1 MADKFAE
8 ITKIKSTRDELREEP
23 QPIPFTEQLCSLQDN
38 GAFPKL
44 TPKMST
50 KEQLDNAL
58 SKLRNQYAPFLR
70 NLAPAIP
77 SYNQRI
83 DITHF
88 MRDGKEVT
96 IPNYGGPLGYAF
108 TEYTTEVEIGDF
120 EGKAVYLHFDGA
132 DYIAT
137 VYLNGECVGIHEGFF
152 SPFEFDV
159 TRAAKV
165 GKNQLRVV
173 LQNDYAYMGSS
184 LTADEAIITEG
195 DKLYAATGLGYD
207 DPEVGW
213 HHCPPGMG
221 IYAPVWIEIRNMVH
235 LTDLYIRPLPESNE
249 IEAWI
254 EVENADHTYR
264 SVEFEISLFGQ
275 NLEYTGFEK
284 LKYAPLLAFAKEGDT
299 EKHVVNRYEK
309 DWDGLPL
316 PVKFGKNVYKVRLKM
331 ENFKLWE
338 QETPYLYQLQVTLL
352 ENGLAQDAKAQ
363 QFGMRT
369 FTQDTESSP
378 KGMFYLNGKK
388 IRLRGANTM
397 GFEQQD
403 VMNGKLDQL
412 IDDILLAKLCNMN
425 YWRLTQ
431 RPVQDAVYEYC
442 DKLGLLTQTDL
453 PLFGVM
459 RRNKVPEGVR
469 QSEEMIRMVRKHPCN
484 VVLTYINEALPNGYE
499 NIHRHLERD
508 EMECF
513 FTACDMMLKISCP
526 ECVIKHVE
534 GDYDPPALDSMPDSH
549 CYNLWYN
556 NHGLEFRKLH
566 KGYWQ
571 KVLKG
576 WYYGCGEYGAE
587 GLDFK
592 EIMEND
598 YPKDWIREPF
608 SPKNIVKAQSDGMQH
623 WFFDRPD
630 SMDGWISAT
639 QEHQAFATRFMT
651 EAFRRDPRMVSNA
664 IHLFIDA
671 WPSGWMKTIMDCKR
685 NPKPAYFA
693 YRNALEP
700 VLVSL
705 RSDRFT
711 YYSGET
717 AKIETYLCNDTNK
730 PVSGMLHFG
739 LYDGETLLQSGE
751 TPVTCGDC
759 TAEYAV
765 SACFSVPDT
774 ADRQKF
780 TLKAALVDSEGS
792 VISDNCWEFEA
803 FADVTMDENDRIV
816 WVTDLTPGTH
826 TVAGETITV
835 KKCDTR
841 NYVSAQTGHPAVA
854 EFHPNDFRFW
864 YDKETDM
871 LNIMTD
877 QTFDAPGFLPILTA
891 WDIPDGKDWCEQC
904 VLAEKKYKGKTY
916 LVSTIDLKCENPVAK
931 RLLKN
936 LYKL

>member
-1 MADKFAE
+1 
-8 ITKIKSTRDELREEP
+8 
-23 QPIPFTEQLCSLQDN
+23 
-38 GAFPKL
+38 
-44 TPKMST
+44 
-50 KEQLDNAL
+50 
-58 SKLRNQYAPFLR
+58 
-70 NLAPAIP
+70 
-77 SYNQRI
+77 
-83 DITHF
+83 
-88 MRDGKEVT
+88 
-96 IPNYGGPLGYAF
+96 
-108 TEYTTEVEIGDF
+108 
-120 EGKAVYLHFDGA
+120 
-132 DYIAT
+132 
-137 VYLNGECVGIHEGFF
+137 
-152 SPFEFDV
+152 
-159 TRAAKV
+159 
-165 GKNQLRVV
+165 
-173 LQNDYAYMGSS
+173 
-184 LTADEAIITEG
+184 
-195 DKLYAATGLGYD
+195 
-207 DPEVGW
+207 
-213 HHCPPGMG
+213 
-221 IYAPVWIEIRNMVH
+221 
-235 LTDLYIRPLPESNE
+235 
-249 IEAWI
+249 
-254 EVENADHTYR
+254 
-264 SVEFEISLFGQ
+264 
-275 NLEYTGFEK
+275 
-284 LKYAPLLAFAKEGDT
+284 
-299 EKHVVNRYEK
+299 
-309 DWDGLPL
+309 
-316 PVKFGKNVYKVRLKM
+316 
-331 ENFKLWE
+331 
-338 QETPYLYQLQVTLL
+338 
-352 ENGLAQDAKAQ
+352 
-363 QFGMRT
+363 
-369 FTQDTESSP
+369 
-378 KGMFYLNGKK
+378 
-388 IRLRGANTM
+388 
-397 GFEQQD
+397 
-403 VMNGKLDQL
+403 
-412 IDDILLAKLCNMN
+412 MN

-431 RPVQDAVYEYC
+431 RPVQDEIYEYC

-459 RRNKVPEGVR
+459 RRNKAPEGVR

-484 VVLTYINEALPNGYE
+484 VVLTYINEAFPNGYE
-499 NIHRHLERD
+499 NIHRHLERG

-549 CYNLWYN
+549 CYTLWYN

-592 EIMEND
+592 EVMEND
-598 YPKDWIREPF
+598 YPKDWIKEPF
-608 SPKNIVKAQSDGMQH
+608 SPKNIVKAQSDSMQH

-630 SMDGWISAT
+630 SMEGWISAT
-639 QEHQAFATRFMT
+639 QSHQAFAARFMT

-717 AKIETYLCNDTNK
+717 AKIEAYLCNDTNK
-730 PVSGMLHFG
+730 PVSGTLHFG

-765 SACFSVPDT
+765 SACFSVPGV

-780 TLKAALVDSEGS
+780 IIKAALVDSEGS
-792 VISDNCWEFEA
+792 VISDNSWEFEA
-803 FADVTMDENDRIV
+803 FADVTVEESDQIV

-826 TVAGETITV
+826 TVAGETVTV

-871 LNIMTD
+871 LNIMTG

-904 VLAEKKYKGKTY
+904 VLAEKKYEGKTY
-916 LVSTIDLKCENPVAK
+916 LVSMIDLKCENPVAK